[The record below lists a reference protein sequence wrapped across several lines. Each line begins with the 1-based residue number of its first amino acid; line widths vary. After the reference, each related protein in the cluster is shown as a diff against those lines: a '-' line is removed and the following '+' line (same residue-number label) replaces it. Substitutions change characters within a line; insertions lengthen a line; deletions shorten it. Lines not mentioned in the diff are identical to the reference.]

1 MGKLLAD
8 RHRAFWTMTMWTDM
22 ESMRAFRTGSV
33 HAAIMPKA
41 ARWCDEASVVHWETQ
56 ADELPDWHEAHRRM
70 SESGRPSPLKFQS
83 ADYKASTYKQP
94 HMDNHNYLVVA
105 PRK

>member
-8 RHRAFWTMTMWTDM
+8 RNRAFWTMTVWKDM
-22 ESMRAFRTGSV
+22 DSMHAFRNSGV
-33 HAAIMPKA
+33 HAAAMPKA

-56 ADELPDWHEAHRRM
+56 VEELPRWGEAHRRM
-70 SESGRPSPLKFQS
+70 SESGKSSPIKFPS
-83 ADYKASTYKQP
+83 ADYKAHRYKQP
-94 HMDNHNYLVVA
+94 DMNKSLLVL